1 MPTSSRSIN
10 ISVTWRGKK
19 FVVDMNLDATVKDL
33 GEELQKLTNI
43 KQDTMKLIVPQI
55 AGKTSK
61 LLAPFSTEHALLSL
75 QETSITE
82 LVNPLGVGLV
92 VLACVLGVCFSQGL
106 SNQVGMGACIRDEKG
121 QFVAA
126 ATRYMDAKMNP

>member
-1 MPTSSRSIN
+1 VTGRVLMLYRLNTRTPSSMIN

-19 FVVDMNLDATVKDL
+19 FVVDMNSDATVKDL
-33 GEELQKLTNI
+33 GEELQKLTDI
-43 KQDTMKLIVPQI
+43 KEDTMKLIVPQI

-82 LVNPLGVGLV
+82 
-92 VLACVLGVCFSQGL
+92 VLPFILYHV
-106 SNQVGMGACIRDEKG
+106 D
-121 QFVAA
+121 
-126 ATRYMDAKMNP
+126 

>member
-1 MPTSSRSIN
+1 MPTSSSLIN

-43 KQDTMKLIVPQI
+43 KEDTMKLIVPQI

-75 QETSITE
+75 RETSITE
-82 LVNPLGVGLV
+82 
-92 VLACVLGVCFSQGL
+92 VLSFTYILL
-106 SNQVGMGACIRDEKG
+106 LYHLD
-121 QFVAA
+121 
-126 ATRYMDAKMNP
+126 